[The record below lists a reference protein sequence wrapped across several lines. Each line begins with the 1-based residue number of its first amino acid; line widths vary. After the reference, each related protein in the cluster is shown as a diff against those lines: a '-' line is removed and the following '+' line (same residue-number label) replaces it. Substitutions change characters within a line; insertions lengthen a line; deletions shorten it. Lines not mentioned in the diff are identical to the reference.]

1 MTATETLS
9 SVRSVAAVTTELPQR
24 YLTQLC
30 KHFEHKLAVTY
41 DGPSGEI
48 VFSVGTCRLRADTGL
63 LTLSLEA
70 PDAASLAQLQGV
82 VARHLVR
89 FAFREEMQIG
99 WHAV

>member
-1 MTATETLS
+1 MTDTQTMTL
-9 SVRSVAAVTTELPQR
+9 VRSSAEVATELPQR

-41 DGPSGEI
+41 DGPAGEI
-48 VFSVGTCRLRADTGL
+48 VFSVGTCRLRAGSSV

-70 PDAASLAQLQGV
+70 PDAASLAQLQDV

-89 FAFREEMQIG
+89 FAFREEMQID